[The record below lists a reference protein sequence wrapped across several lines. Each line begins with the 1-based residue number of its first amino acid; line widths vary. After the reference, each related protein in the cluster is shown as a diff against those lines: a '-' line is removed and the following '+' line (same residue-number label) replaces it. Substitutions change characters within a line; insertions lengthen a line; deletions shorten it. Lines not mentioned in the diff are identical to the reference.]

1 MSRGIFRRTVAAV
14 LSFLLVFTVAAGY
27 VFAEA
32 PSGRQEGS
40 MGGTQGGHTNQ
51 PSSGDG
57 TTDVWAGVT
66 VDYMFPLRYE
76 VYDAAD
82 KTPIEGAS
90 IEHYDYSGAEFIFVG
105 RTDAGGVWV
114 TEVAPSYW
122 MHNIQGIET
131 ESGAAVVD
139 TTGLYTGEGALRH
152 RVSKGGYEVEEAV
165 ADVSVENLDN
175 KATGIVRVYLK
186 RIETPPTPS
195 TPGSGGALPQTGV
208 QNYWMYLAAGS
219 LLLLIAALIAY
230 KALREEKRRP
240 KEAMGGSQE

>member
-1 MSRGIFRRTVAAV
+1 MSRGIFRRTVATV
-14 LSFLLVFTVAAGY
+14 LSFLLVFTVAAGCA
-27 VFAEA
+27 FAEDA
-32 PSGRQEGS
+32 PSGQQEGS
-40 MGGTQGGHTNQ
+40 VGGTQGGHTNQ

-90 IEHYDYSGAEFIFVG
+90 IEHYDYSGAEFVFVG
-105 RTDAGGVWV
+105 RTDASGVWV
-114 TEVAPSYW
+114 TEVPPSYW

-131 ESGAAVVD
+131 QSGAAVVD

-152 RVSKGGYEVEEAV
+152 RVSKDGYEVEEAV
-165 ADVSVENLDN
+165 ADVSVENLNN

-186 RIETPPTPS
+186 RASGTGA
-195 TPGSGGALPQTGV
+195 PGGGALPQTGV
-208 QNYWMYLAAGS
+208 QNYWMYLAVGS
-219 LLLLIAALIAY
+219 LLLLIAALMAY
-230 KALREEKRRP
+230 KALREEKRRRQ
-240 KEAMGGSQE
+240 KEGTGGSEE